1 MTPRERVL
9 AALNHRQPDK
19 VPIDLGGHRSSGIA
33 AIAYARLRRA
43 LALPPRP
50 IRVYDPLQQLAII
63 DDDLLDR
70 FQVDTIELGRG
81 FAVEDCHWADW
92 TLPDGTPCQMPA
104 WATPQRDGNQWVL
117 RSSSGRVLARMP
129 DGAIYFEQCYW
140 PYLEDD
146 DLDRLPEALQENM
159 WCGLPS
165 PPGPLAAGPD
175 GDAVLAAGARRLR
188 AKTDRAVLALF
199 GGNLLEV
206 GQFLYRNDNFFVL
219 LAGNPRRA
227 HEFLD
232 RLVEIHLANL
242 ERFLGAVGP
251 HVDIILFGDDLGMQN
266 GPQLSPAMY
275 REFFKPRHAL
285 LWRRAK
291 ELADVKVMLHCC
303 GGVRPLL
310 PDLIDAGL
318 DAINP
323 VQVTC
328 AGMEAAGLKRDF
340 GGRLTFWGGGCDTRW
355 TLSHGT
361 PEEIRR
367 HVRGQVSVLVPGGG
381 FVFQQVHNVLADVP
395 RRISSPCS
403 TRSTNDPPAKGRA
416 GLHLRPQPLEKA
428 MPLKTSCPA
437 CKKSLQAPDAA
448 AGKRVKCPK
457 CGQAFAVPS
466 ASAVAAASAA
476 ATTSEAA
483 RCA

>member
-9 AALNHRQPDK
+9 TALDHREPDR

-33 AIAYARLRRA
+33 AMAYARLRRA
-43 LALPPRP
+43 LGFDPRP

-63 DDDLLDR
+63 DDDVLDR
-70 FQVDTIELGRG
+70 FRVDTIELGRG
-81 FAVEDCHWADW
+81 FALSDRHWADW

-104 WATPQRDGNQWVL
+104 WAAPKREDNQWVL
-117 RSSSGRVLARMP
+117 RSATGRVLARMP
-129 DGAIYFEQCYW
+129 DGALYFEQCYW
-140 PYLEDD
+140 PYLADD
-146 DLDRLPEALQENM
+146 DLDRLPEALDENM
-159 WCGLPS
+159 WCGMPS

-175 GDAVLAAGARRLR
+175 GERVLAEGARRLR
-188 AKTDRAVLALF
+188 ERTDRAIIGLF

-206 GQFLYRNDNFFVL
+206 GQFLYRNDNFFML

-251 HVDIILFGDDLGMQN
+251 YIDIILFGDDLGMQN

-275 REFFKPRHAL
+275 REFFGPRHAR

-291 ELADVKVMLHCC
+291 ELAPVKVMLHCC

-310 PDLIDAGL
+310 GDLIAAGL

-340 GGRLTFWGGGCDTRW
+340 GSRLTFWGGGCETRW
-355 TLSHGT
+355 ILSHGT
-361 PEEIRR
+361 PDEIRR
-367 HVRGQVSVLVPGGG
+367 HVRRQVSALAPGGG

-395 RRISSPCS
+395 PENVI
-403 TRSTNDPPAKGRA
+403 
-416 GLHLRPQPLEKA
+416 A
-428 MPLKTSCPA
+428 ML
-437 CKKSLQAPDAA
+437 DAA
-448 AGKRVKCPK
+448 GEP
-457 CGQAFAVPS
+457 
-466 ASAVAAASAA
+466 
-476 ATTSEAA
+476 
-483 RCA
+483 